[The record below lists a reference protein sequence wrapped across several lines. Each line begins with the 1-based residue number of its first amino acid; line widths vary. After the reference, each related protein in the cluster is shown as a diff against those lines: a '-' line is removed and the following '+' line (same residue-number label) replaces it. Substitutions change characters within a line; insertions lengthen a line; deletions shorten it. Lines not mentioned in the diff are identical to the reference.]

1 MGSEVYQLL
10 KNDYDIICYDKG
22 ANLGKISV
30 DLVVDFASAKSS
42 VKMAEYCFETKT
54 ALIVGSTGQTEEEF
68 KTIKKVSTVA
78 PLMVCQNFSI
88 GIVIVR
94 NLIKEI
100 LNQDIDDICIYEKHH
115 KHKKDSPSGTAKTL
129 LFDIQSYGKTATVLS
144 ERGGEEIG
152 KHKVDFYFGSELIS
166 VEHTAFS
173 RKAFARGAVLAI
185 EFMLNQTNNQEYD
198 FQQICQNFKFQNK
211 KFDLKQQKMW

>member
-1 MGSEVYQLL
+1 MGGEIYQLL

-22 ANLGKISV
+22 ANLDKISV
-30 DLVVDFASAKSS
+30 DLVVDFASAESS

-54 ALIVGSTGQTEEEF
+54 ALIVGSTGQNEEEV
-68 KTIKKVSTVA
+68 KTIKKVSKVA

-88 GIVIVR
+88 GIAVLR
-94 NLIKEI
+94 NLIREI
-100 LNQDIDDICIYEKHH
+100 LKQEIDDICIYEKHH
-115 KHKKDSPSGTAKTL
+115 KYKKDSPSGTAKAL
-129 LFDIQSYGKTATVLS
+129 LFDVQKVGKTATVLS

-152 KHKVDFYFGSELIS
+152 RHKVDFYFGSELIS

-185 EFMLNQTNNQEYD
+185 EFMLNQTNSQEYE
-198 FQQICQNFKFQNK
+198 FQQICRNFEF
-211 KFDLKQQKMW
+211 